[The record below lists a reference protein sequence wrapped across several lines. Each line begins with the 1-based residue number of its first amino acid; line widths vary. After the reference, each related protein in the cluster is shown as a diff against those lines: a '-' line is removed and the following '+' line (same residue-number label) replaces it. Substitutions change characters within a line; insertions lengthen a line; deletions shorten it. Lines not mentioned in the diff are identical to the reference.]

1 MDIVKEIN
9 WPKSLPPAAVEQK
22 LASEQIRFTPNTPEP
37 VTVAAV
43 DTAYGF
49 DGRMI
54 YASAA
59 AMTWPDLEPVEYV
72 RRHLPAVFPHTPSL
86 LFYREGPV
94 MLEALSQL
102 NCEPDLIIVNGHG
115 MAHPES
121 CGMAGQVGLAFGRP
135 TIGCARRLL
144 VGRYLPLDEAKG
156 ANQFI
161 RYQGKN
167 VGIAFRSK
175 ANVKP
180 VFISPGY
187 LCDLTYAKEMVLSM
201 LRGYRQ
207 PEPLRMAHL
216 YANKYKRKLEK
227 ARKKSQPIN

>member
-1 MDIVKEIN
+1 MEILKKIV
-9 WPKSLPPAAVEQK
+9 WPKTLPQAAVEQK
-22 LASEQIRFTPNTPEP
+22 LAAEQIRYTPGTPDP

-49 DGRMI
+49 DGEII

-59 AMTWPDLEPVEYV
+59 AMTWPDLEPIEYV
-72 RRHLPAVFPHTPSL
+72 RCHQPVTFPHTPSL
-86 LFYREGPV
+86 LFYREGAV
-94 MLEALSQL
+94 MLEALSEL

-115 MAHPES
+115 KAHPEG
-121 CGMAGQVGLAFGRP
+121 CGMASQIGLALGCP

-156 ANQFI
+156 ASQLL
-161 RYQGKN
+161 RYRGGN
-167 VGIAFRSK
+167 VGLALRTK
-175 ANVKP
+175 AGVKP
-180 VFISPGY
+180 VFVSPGF
-187 LCDLTYAKEMVLSM
+187 LCDLEYARRMIISM

-207 PEPLRMAHL
+207 PEPLRLAHL

-227 ARKKSQPIN
+227 ARKRAQPTI